1 MNLTRA
7 VMMLVLAMVLSAWGC
22 GEFEESNMDELKVR
36 RTLDRLH
43 AAASRADGKVYFEQF
58 APDAVFLGTD
68 ASERWTLAQFKAYAE
83 PYFAKGQGWTYTVT
97 ERTITREGSVAWFD
111 ERLSNEKYGECR
123 GTGVLVR
130 RGGEW
135 KIAQYN
141 LTVPIPND
149 LLPTVAQQIR
159 AMQAPATPQNAPQ
172 RTPQSTPNEPEV
184 GTTAEPGSR

>member
-7 VMMLVLAMVLSAWGC
+7 MITLVLAMSVLWGC
-22 GEFEESNMDELKVR
+22 SKADDTMQESLKIV
-36 RTLDRLH
+36 RTLDTLH
-43 AAASRADGKVYFEQF
+43 ASASKADGKVYFEQF
-58 APDAVFLGTD
+58 APEAVFLGTD

-130 RGGEW
+130 RGSEW

-172 RTPQSTPNEPEV
+172 RKPSEPDA